1 MIFNTTQTILLLV
14 IAMLAGYIIFLHI
27 QLVRKNILI
36 ESIAR
41 KVSGIE
47 RTLKPDELKKFINEL
62 HNFNIRTSLTDDRL
76 FEDKLL
82 NFIIDNEANKRT
94 YIHYTMDEQVALSI
108 LGEGFKFVDSFYKT
122 ALPVSNDK
130 LDLLIKHNN
139 KKFYGDYIIVICIAY
154 DIVRLYSDEIENAG
168 IKNYSFENILTE
180 APPYRNE
187 NSEMIYLLPSQYIKG
202 YINYRTGEVIT
213 NPIFNPAFS
222 SPGFTE
228 NIKRIKTANQLN

>member
-1 MIFNTTQTILLLV
+1 MIFNATQTVLLIV
-14 IAMLAGYIIFLHI
+14 ITLLAGYIIFLHV
-27 QLVRKNILI
+27 QLIRKNILI

-41 KVSGIE
+41 KVSGNE
-47 RTLKPDELKKFINEL
+47 RTLKPDELKKFISEL
-62 HNFNIRTSLTDDRL
+62 HNFNIRTSLIDDKL

-82 NFIIDNEANKRT
+82 NFIIDNESNKRT

-108 LGEGFKFVDSFYKT
+108 LGEGFKFADSFYKT
-122 ALPVSNDK
+122 ALPVSNDR

-154 DIVRLYSDEIENAG
+154 DIVKLISEEIEKAG
-168 IKNYSFENILTE
+168 IKDYSFENILTE

-187 NSEMIYLLPSQYIKG
+187 NSEMIYLLPPQYIKG
-202 YINYRTGEVIT
+202 YLNYRTGELIS

-228 NIKRIKTANQLN
+228 NIQRLKRANHLN

>member
-1 MIFNTTQTILLLV
+1 MILNNTQTILLLL
-14 IAMLAGYIIFLHI
+14 IILLSGYIIFLQI

-47 RTLKPDELKKFINEL
+47 RSLKPEELKKFINEL
-62 HNFNIRTSLTDDRL
+62 HTFNIRTSLTDDKL

-82 NFIIDNEANKRT
+82 NFIIDKDANKRT
-94 YIHYTMDEQVALSI
+94 YIHYTMDEQIALNI

-122 ALPVSNDK
+122 ALPVSNDR

-139 KKFYGDYIIVICIAY
+139 KKFYGDYIIVICISNE
-154 DIVRLYSDEIENAG
+154 IVRIYSDEIENAG

-180 APPYRNE
+180 TPPAKNE
-187 NSEMIYLLPSQYIKG
+187 NSEMTYLLPSQYIKG
-202 YINYRTGEVIT
+202 YINYRTGEVIS
-213 NPIFNPAFS
+213 NPVFDPAFS
-222 SPGFTE
+222 SPGFAE
-228 NIKRIKTANQLN
+228 NIKRIKRANQLN

>member
-1 MIFNTTQTILLLV
+1 MILNTTQTILLIV
-14 IAMLAGYIIFLHI
+14 IILLAGYIIFLQM

-41 KVSGIE
+41 KVSGLE
-47 RTLKPDELKKFINEL
+47 RALKPDELKKFISEL
-62 HNFNIRTSLTDDRL
+62 HSFNVRASLADDKL

-82 NFIIDNEANKRT
+82 GFIIDDEANKRT
-94 YIHYTMDEQVALSI
+94 YIHYTMDEQVALNI
-108 LGEGFKFVDSFYKT
+108 LSEGFKFVDSFYKT
-122 ALPVSNDK
+122 AIPVSNDK

-180 APPYRNE
+180 APPSRNE
-187 NSEMIYLLPSQYIKG
+187 NSEITYLLPSQYIKG

-213 NPIFNPAFS
+213 NPVFNPAFT

-228 NIKRIKTANQLN
+228 NIKRLKRTNQLN